1 MNYSDILKSFYFLN
15 FFSKT
20 PNNFFPVDI
29 SGSFKIE
36 GRSIRLSSLLYSEQL
51 DDITRSRFQTN
62 SVTLDCT
69 IFKCQALMNTNVIGC
84 LCLLSL
90 LLSRIIFWVY

>member
-1 MNYSDILKSFYFLN
+1 MNYSDILKSFFFLN

-36 GRSIRLSSLLYSEQL
+36 GRSIRLSSTANSWMTSQEVAFKLIALL
-51 DDITRSRFQTN
+51 
-62 SVTLDCT
+62 
-69 IFKCQALMNTNVIGC
+69 
-84 LCLLSL
+84 
-90 LLSRIIFWVY
+90 